1 MQIAKIAGVEE
12 KVRIIDDRVS
22 EALNRNSSTLSS
34 IHKSYQKVQPEVEA
48 SQHVLFPDQPA
59 GFLELGEF
67 LQGWEDDP
75 ATKVVPHIVC
85 HMVTY

>member
-1 MQIAKIAGVEE
+1 MDHTQWVRLDQI
-12 KVRIIDDRVS
+12 
-22 EALNRNSSTLSS
+22 LT
-34 IHKSYQKVQPEVEA
+34 VEA